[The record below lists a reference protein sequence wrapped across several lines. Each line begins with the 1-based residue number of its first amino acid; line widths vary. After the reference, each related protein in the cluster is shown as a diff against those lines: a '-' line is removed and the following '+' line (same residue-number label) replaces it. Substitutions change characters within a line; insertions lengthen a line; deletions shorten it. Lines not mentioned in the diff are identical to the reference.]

1 LSSDSFW
8 QVGQATTARLLY
20 RAGNNSCGQ
29 QMPPLKLL
37 TFAVRSGNL
46 PVTAWLL
53 EAEQEALS
61 SAASDALFKLFSAAV
76 ALENPAQRGPMCLL
90 LAKSSPRARSVA
102 LACAGARQCEEALLA
117 LATEPGGPLQVR
129 GSCFPFSNHSFY
141 SWQESE
147 YGQMQEQLPPG
158 TFIEMVKSLLRHC
171 PGGGTELLGVGG
183 RRLLCD
189 AVVAG
194 SPELIELLLARGCKC
209 VPEASGATTASGGSR
224 LAAGGSVWEDPL
236 WVCALGVPS
245 GHPHMQR
252 VKLGTDHSVRMAQM
266 LLAGGASP
274 HLTDRRGNRLL
285 EALWCGY
292 WWSSGQRSGP
302 NKPHKPK

>member
-1 LSSDSFW
+1 
-8 QVGQATTARLLY
+8 
-20 RAGNNSCGQ
+20 
-29 QMPPLKLL
+29 
-37 TFAVRSGNL
+37 
-46 PVTAWLL
+46 
-53 EAEQEALS
+53 
-61 SAASDALFKLFSAAV
+61 
-76 ALENPAQRGPMCLL
+76 MCLL
-90 LAKSSPRARSVA
+90 LARASPRARSVA
-102 LACAGARQCEEALLA
+102 LACAGARQCEEALQA
-117 LATEPGGPLQVR
+117 LAAEPGGPLQVSGCVAAR
-129 GSCFPFSNHSFY
+129 SCLCSLGAL
-141 SWQESE
+141 QESE

-171 PGGGTELLGVGG
+171 ATGTELLGVGG

-194 SPELIELLLARGCKC
+194 SPELCGLLLARGCRAA
-209 VPEASGATTASGGSR
+209 PERGPAAAA
-224 LAAGGSVWEDPL
+224 AAGAVWEDPL
-236 WVCALGVPS
+236 WVCALGVPA

-252 VKLGTDHSVRMAQM
+252 VKLGTDHSVRMAEM

-302 NKPHKPK
+302 NKPHKPKSALFV